1 MIETKYYLDQEGL
14 VEIIQQ
20 LSEIIQSKT
29 SDQVSQETINKF
41 ATIKTIL
48 DTNLSIGLNEDGS
61 HIKTEGKFTDGAKT
75 IIEEISAL
83 DTELYSLK
91 ETVDDLS
98 QVAITGDYN
107 DLSNKPVIPS
117 VGNAEIEI
125 QKNGTKINSF
135 TTNQSGS
142 KVNINITV
150 PTGTAADKNIPSSG
164 DASSTEV
171 VMGNDTRLSDS
182 RPASDVYPWAKAE
195 NKPSYEKS
203 EIGLENVTND
213 AQVKRTEMGVASG
226 VATLDSAGKVPSSQL
241 PSYVDDILEYD
252 TQSVFPET
260 GEGGKIYVDKSSNTS
275 WRWSGSVYTQIK
287 GDLTIGTTSGT
298 AADGKIVNDHIN
310 NTNNPHGVTKE
321 QVGLS
326 SVVNTGDSATP
337 VSGGITKFTT
347 GGAYTELAKKVDK
360 VSGKE
365 LSTNDY
371 TTDEKN
377 KLSGIESG
385 AQTHKAPTTE
395 EVKSALGI
403 GSGTSKYLREDGT
416 WQTPPDTNTWRPV
429 SDSVSSTDSST
440 SASSKA
446 VKTAYDLAASKT
458 SNTGTVTSVAV
469 KMNGS
474 VKGTVT
480 TNGTIDLGT
489 VITSH
494 QDISDKADKS
504 TTLSGY
510 GITNAYTKTEIDTI
524 IEQNLEPII
533 EQDKQFPVFSYSKTD
548 SSSNTKVATIV
559 GSRPFKLYAGALV
572 VVCFT
577 QGFTPLNN
585 MTLNVGGTGAK
596 SIQCFF
602 SIDSQEDYIGN
613 QIAEQGVNKVCLFT
627 YTGNTWTMI
636 GYKKG
641 TLAELTAG
649 TDTNGQVWSAKD
661 LIDFFATKTSV
672 EELSDE
678 VDALKQRI
686 PVTVM
691 GNTLVFATD
700 AKVSVSGTTLVIG

>member
-1 MIETKYYLDQEGL
+1 MNKIITLENLET
-14 VEIIQQ
+14 
-20 LSEIIQSKT
+20 
-29 SDQVSQETINKF
+29 F
-41 ATIKTIL
+41 
-48 DTNLSIGLNEDGS
+48 
-61 HIKTEGKFTDGAKT
+61 
-75 IIEEISAL
+75 
-83 DTELYSLK
+83 
-91 ETVDDLS
+91 
-98 QVAITGDYN
+98 
-107 DLSNKPVIPS
+107 
-117 VGNAEIEI
+117 AEINDTL
-125 QKNGTKINSF
+125 K
-135 TTNQSGS
+135 
-142 KVNINITV
+142 
-150 PTGTAADKNIPSSG
+150 ADKDVEAVQGNLAKFDENGNPVDSGISIPSSG
-164 DASSTEV
+164 NATSTQV
-171 VMGNDTRLSDS
+171 VKGNDSRLTDS
-182 RPASDVYPWAKAE
+182 RPASDVYSWAKAE
-195 NKPSYEKS
+195 GKPSYTKS

-226 VATLDSAGKVPSSQL
+226 VATLDTTGKVPSSQL
-241 PSYVDDILEYD
+241 PAYVDDVLEYD
-252 TQSVFPET
+252 TKSAFPAT
-260 GEGGKIYVDKSSNTS
+260 GEGGKIYVDKSNNTS
-275 WRWSGSVYTQIK
+275 WRWSGSTYTQIK

-321 QVGLS
+321 QVGLG
-326 SVVNTGDSATP
+326 SVINTGDSATP
-337 VSGGITKFTT
+337 ISGGTTKFTT

-371 TTDEKN
+371 TNDDKNKLSGIASGAQVNIIETVKVNGTALTPSSKAVNVTVPTKTSDLTNNSNFVSDSNYVHTDNNYTTTEKN
-377 KLSGIESG
+377 KLSDIESG

-395 EVKSALGI
+395 EVKSALGT
-403 GSGTSKYLREDGT
+403 GSGTSKYLREDGS
-416 WQTPPDTNTWRPV
+416 WVTPPDNNTWRPV

-480 TNGTIDLGT
+480 TSGTIDLGT

-494 QDISDKADKS
+494 QDISGKADKS

-510 GITNAYTKTEIDTI
+510 GIINAYTKTEIDTV
-524 IEQNLEPII
+524 II
-533 EQDKQFPVFSYSKTD
+533 EQDKQFPVFAYSTT
-548 SSSNTKVATIV
+548 SSSSDTKVATIV
-559 GSRPFKLYAGALV
+559 GSRPFKLYTGAFV

-577 QGFTPLNN
+577 NGFTSLNN

-596 SIQCFF
+596 LIQCYFN
-602 SIDSQEDYIGN
+602 IGSQGGYIGN

-627 YTGNTWTMI
+627 YTGNSWAMI

-641 TLAELTAG
+641 TLTELIAG

-661 LIDFFATKTSV
+661 LINFFAAKTTV

-678 VDALKQRI
+678 VAALKQRV
-686 PVTVM
+686 PRC
-691 GNTLVFATD
+691 
-700 AKVSVSGTTLVIG
+700 